1 MRYEQT
7 FEKPGNCLDFWISWL
22 FNRIRLGNLQFE
34 IYTATYKDRGSRKV
48 FGHIHLASQSRASG
62 KGVDRIGTACFC
74 FARCYPA
81 TFALPLSAL
90 ESWTTAIPK
99 APHDKIDSDLLV
111 ERCLWTTSPCW
122 TLYSEYPDLD
132 NCLFEEE
139 TLKKR
144 YLEWEFRMY
153 RLFLSR
159 YRRFELWRLVIGH
172 SKAKRWCP
180 LWRSRSRIQFVRAIW
195 WNGIPENETTRY

>member
-22 FNRIRLGNLQFE
+22 FNRIRLGNLQFK

-111 ERCLWTTSPCW
+111 ERCLWTTSPYW

-139 TLKKR
+139 T
-144 YLEWEFRMY
+144 W
-153 RLFLSR
+153 
-159 YRRFELWRLVIGH
+159 
-172 SKAKRWCP
+172 KAIP
-180 LWRSRSRIQFVRAIW
+180 GM
-195 WNGIPENETTRY
+195 GIPYVSAVSFKVSPIRALTVRDWPFESEIVMSTLEK